1 MTEKRNK
8 KELHGQVISDKMD
21 KSVVVRVERFVK
33 HSVYKKYIKR
43 EKKYLA
49 HDEKNECRLGDQVN
63 IIETRPLSKNKYFRV
78 KEIVRKAV

>member
-1 MTEKRNK
+1 MTEKQNK
-8 KELHGQVISDKMD
+8 KELHGQVVSDKMD

-49 HDEKNECRLGDQVN
+49 HDENNECNIGDQVK
-63 IIETRPLSKNKYFRV
+63 IIETRPLSKDKYFRV

>member
-1 MTEKRNK
+1 MTEKQNK
-8 KELHGQVISDKMD
+8 KELKGQVVSNKMD

-43 EKKYLA
+43 AKKYLA
-49 HDEKNECRLGDQVN
+49 HDEKNECNIGDQVK
-63 IIETRPLSKNKYFRV
+63 IIKTRPLSKNKYFRV

>member
-1 MTEKRNK
+1 MTEKQNK
-8 KELHGQVISDKMD
+8 KELHGQVVSDKMD

-43 EKKYLA
+43 AKKYLA
-49 HDEKNECRLGDQVN
+49 HDEKNECNIGDQVR
-63 IIETRPLSKNKYFRV
+63 IIETRPLSKDKYFRV

>member
-1 MTEKRNK
+1 MTEKQNK
-8 KELHGQVISDKMD
+8 KELHGQVVSDKMD

-49 HDEKNECRLGDQVN
+49 HDEKNECNIGDQVK
-63 IIETRPLSKNKYFRV
+63 IIETRPLSKTKYFRV

>member
-1 MTEKRNK
+1 MKEKRNR
-8 KELHGQVISDKMD
+8 KELNGQVVSDKMD

-33 HSVYKKYIKR
+33 HNVYKKYIKR

-49 HDEKNECRLGDQVN
+49 HDEKNECSIGDQVK
-63 IIETRPLSKNKYFRV
+63 IIETRPLSKTKYFRV

>member
-1 MTEKRNK
+1 MKEKQNK
-8 KELHGQVISDKMD
+8 KELNGQVVSDKMD

-33 HSVYKKYIKR
+33 HSVYKKFIKR

-49 HDEKNECRLGDQVN
+49 HDEKNECNLGDQVK

>member
-1 MTEKRNK
+1 MTEKQNK
-8 KELHGQVISDKMD
+8 KELHGQVVSDKMD

-43 EKKYLA
+43 TKKYLA
-49 HDEKNECRLGDQVN
+49 HDENNECNIGDQVN
-63 IIETRPLSKNKYFRV
+63 IIETRPLSKDKYFRV

>member
-1 MTEKRNK
+1 MTEKQNK

-49 HDEKNECRLGDQVN
+49 HDENNECNIGDQVN

>member
-1 MTEKRNK
+1 MTEKQNK
-8 KELHGQVISDKMD
+8 KELHGQVVSDKMD

-33 HSVYKKYIKR
+33 HSVYKKFIKR

-49 HDEKNECRLGDQVN
+49 HDENNECNIGDQVK
-63 IIETRPLSKNKYFRV
+63 IIETRPLSKDKYFRV